1 MSKNYDERINDLKCG
16 VKLLKISIKDSLDND
31 ESVPMSWLEAVEDME
46 DKIKRLEELKSE
58 TKPDHLKPIY
68 VYC

>member
-58 TKPDHLKPIY
+58 AKPDHLKPIY